1 MATALKQTG
10 ELERARE
17 QLDRFLADR
26 TGKKVSELSVPF
38 RSAPR
43 FAWIAPDL
51 VHDGHYAS
59 LRWSDRVP
67 RVLRALG
74 PRGVLFLTWD
84 EAAGT
89 STRACGPL
97 REAATWP

>member
-1 MATALKQTG
+1 
-10 ELERARE
+10 
-17 QLDRFLADR
+17 
-26 TGKKVSELSVPF
+26 VPF
-38 RSAPR
+38 RSAAR

-59 LRWSDRVP
+59 LRVSDRYLSRLVP